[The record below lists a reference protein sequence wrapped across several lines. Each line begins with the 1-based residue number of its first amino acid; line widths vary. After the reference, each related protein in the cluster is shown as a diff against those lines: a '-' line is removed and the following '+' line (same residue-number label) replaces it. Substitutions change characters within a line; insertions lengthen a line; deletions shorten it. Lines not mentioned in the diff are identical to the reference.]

1 MLNSSGIKQ
10 LSCVPK
16 ENKGKCTKSIKYK
29 IQSTN
34 VRGLLGLTWG
44 GSREGRNETC
54 SLGGPV
60 LRSRPTVHCLHVHHV
75 HYYAKNLSQETALHY
90 CNGGLTS
97 AQLKHATN
105 NMPVSECLKCTQLL
119 EEPDLLDIF
128 SPGSGAQLPYF
139 SRKEGGRLKF
149 LFFTASFWDTP

>member
-1 MLNSSGIKQ
+1 MGKGYMLNSSGIKQ

-60 LRSRPTVHCLHVHHV
+60 LRSRPTVHCLHVHDV
-75 HYYAKNLSQETALHY
+75 HNCAKNLSQETALHY

-105 NMPVSECLKCTQLL
+105 MPVSKCLNCTKLL

-128 SPGSGAQLPYF
+128 SPGSGAQDPATL
-139 SRKEGGRLKF
+139 L
-149 LFFTASFWDTP
+149 

>member
-1 MLNSSGIKQ
+1 MGKGYMLNSSGIKQ

-60 LRSRPTVHCLHVHHV
+60 LRSRPTVHCLHVHAV

-105 NMPVSECLKCTQLL
+105 MPVSECLNCTLL
-119 EEPDLLDIF
+119 GGTWSSGYILPWIWG
-128 SPGSGAQLPYF
+128 PGPSYPTLTG
-139 SRKEGGRLKF
+139 KKKG
-149 LFFTASFWDTP
+149 D

>member
-1 MLNSSGIKQ
+1 MGKGYMLNSSGIKQ

-60 LRSRPTVHCLHVHHV
+60 LRSRPTVHCLHVHAV
-75 HYYAKNLSQETALHY
+75 HHCAKNLSQETALHL
-90 CNGGLTS
+90 CNAMVDSLLHNWSMQRIICLWANVWS
-97 AQLKHATN
+97 AHNCWRNL
-105 NMPVSECLKCTQLL
+105 
-119 EEPDLLDIF
+119 IF
-128 SPGSGAQLPYF
+128 WIYSPRVLGPSYPTLAGK
-139 SRKEGGRLKF
+139 KEG
-149 LFFTASFWDTP
+149 D